1 MQEKQS
7 EKPTSESTQIEME
20 TDVEGE
26 DHAIVAMIDNR
37 FVFKSETQ
45 RETSSEEVVGIL
57 KFKGPVAK
65 VRRGYG
71 LTLNLSNYESARLDV
86 GVEVPCYLQD
96 VDAAD
101 EWARVWV
108 EERVVK
114 EVENVRGEGS
124 TKDKPN
130 Y

>member
-1 MQEKQS
+1 LEADVS
-7 EKPTSESTQIEME
+7 GESR
-20 TDVEGE
+20 GE
-26 DHAIVAMIDNR
+26 DHAIVAFIDNR
-37 FVFKSETQ
+37 FVFKKDVQ
-45 RETSSEEVVGIL
+45 RESASEEVVAIGE
-57 KFKGPVAK
+57 FQGPVAR

-86 GVEVPCYLQD
+86 AVEVPCYVED

-101 EWARVWV
+101 EWARQWV
-108 EERVVK
+108 EKRVVQ

-124 TKDKPN
+124 TSKKPS

>member
-1 MQEKQS
+1 MQEN
-7 EKPTSESTQIEME
+7 
-20 TDVEGE
+20 E
-26 DHAIVAMIDNR
+26 DGAVVALIDNR
-37 FVFKSETQ
+37 FVFKKETQ
-45 RETSSEEVVGIL
+45 RETSSEETVAIQ
-57 KFKGPVAK
+57 KFEPGDPVAK

-71 LTLNLSNYESARLDV
+71 LTLNLGNYESARCDV
-86 GVEVPCYLQD
+86 SIEVPCLLQD
-96 VDAAD
+96 ADAAD

-124 TKDKPN
+124 TNGKPK